1 MATWSFKSNASMGID
16 FLTCTW
22 EEWVAVGLSLGGGQ
36 ASVVGNSL
44 FSTLMQSLMEKGKT
58 SPIIKKI
65 MMRSSLLYDAGI
77 S

>member
-1 MATWSFKSNASMGID
+1 M
-16 FLTCTW
+16 
-22 EEWVAVGLSLGGGQ
+22 AVGLSLGGGQ